1 MNSGF
6 GLVVI
11 PFVVPYH
18 EFRAPIG
25 ARLPAKTTPY
35 RRGEEAEAMQELDY
49 LVTADDIAYLNHYHS
64 QKSPTMRR
72 NRAVVGTCLTI
83 MGVVGFSFAMATTG
97 MGMLLMLILIVMG
110 VWVAIGKRGGP
121 TRQQRDHIR
130 RLFDEG
136 RNRALFGHHHIK
148 LLEDKIE
155 VSTEFS
161 RGEVKW
167 EGVERVEEDENYIF
181 LYVSAL
187 NAYVINKKYFASEES
202 ARHFFLTA
210 EQLHQNALMLEGGQS
225 FKALP
230 SPHTNHPEPVAHPPA
245 REPLPSMPPAS
256 PGRFVPQ
263 GGGAGTDGT
272 V

>member
-1 MNSGF
+1 MNF
-6 GLVVI
+6 
-11 PFVVPYH
+11 
-18 EFRAPIG
+18 
-25 ARLPAKTTPY
+25 ARSWKTTTCAAPS
-35 RRGEEAEAMQELDY
+35 EENASQGVKSKVMQELYY
-49 LVTADDIAYLNHYHS
+49 LVTADDIAYLNHYHA

-121 TRQQRDHIR
+121 TRQQREHIR

-148 LLEDKIE
+148 LLEDRIE
-155 VSTEFS
+155 VSTEYS

-187 NAYVINKKYFASEES
+187 NAYVINKKYFASEEG
-202 ARHFFLTA
+202 ARQFFLTA
-210 EQLHQNALMLEGGQS
+210 EQLHQNALMLEGGQT

-230 SPHTNHPEPVAHPPA
+230 SPHPSTQRGPV
-245 REPLPSMPPAS
+245 PSTQTMAPSPMPRMPQAS
-256 PGRFVPQ
+256 PGRLLPQ
-263 GGGAGTDGT
+263 GGGTGTDGT
-272 V
+272 I